1 MGSGVS
7 FYSCEGELDWA
18 VCMTR
23 KGNMSNYKIQKTYRL
38 LPQTPKK
45 LLMYINNYFFLTQK
59 FFGSQIKQLK
69 II

>member
-45 LLMYINNYFFLTQK
+45 LLVYINNYFFLT
-59 FFGSQIKQLK
+59 
-69 II
+69 